1 MAQTIRDVMTTQPV
15 MVEPTTVVADIA
27 KQMDRED
34 IGEVLVADNGRLCG
48 LVTDRDIV
56 VRAVAE
62 GRDPL
67 STPVDEICT
76 HEILSVSPDDSVDE
90 AVRIMGDRAIRRLAV
105 LEHGEPV
112 GVISI
117 GDIAVVREPG
127 SALGEISA
135 APPDE

>member
-1 MAQTIRDVMTTQPV
+1 MAHTVRDIMTTQPV
-15 MVEPTTVVADIA
+15 MVEPTTTVAEVA
-27 KQMDRED
+27 KQMDLED
-34 IGEVLVADNGRLCG
+34 IGEVLVADEGRVCG

-56 VRAVAE
+56 VRAIAE
-62 GRDPL
+62 GRDPA
-67 STPVDEICT
+67 STRVDEICT
-76 HEILSVSPDDSVDE
+76 HEIISVSPDDSVDE
-90 AVRIMGDRAIRRLAV
+90 AVRIMGDRAVRRIAV
-105 LEHGEPV
+105 IEDGDPV

>member
-1 MAQTIRDVMTTQPV
+1 MAQTVREVMTTQPV
-15 MVEPTTVVADIA
+15 MVEPTTMVTDIA

-34 IGEVLVADNGRLCG
+34 IGEVLVVDQGRLCG

-56 VRAVAE
+56 VRAIAE
-62 GRDPL
+62 GRDPG
-67 STPVDEICT
+67 STRVDEICT
-76 HEILSVSPDDSVDE
+76 HEIVSVSPNDSVDE

-105 LEHGEPV
+105 IEGGAPV
-112 GVISI
+112 GVVSI
-117 GDIAVVREPG
+117 GDIAVMREPE

>member
-1 MAQTIRDVMTTQPV
+1 MAQTVRDVMTTQPV
-15 MVEPTTVVADIA
+15 MVEPTTMVSDIA

-34 IGEVLVADNGRLCG
+34 IGEVLIADKGRLCG

-56 VRAVAE
+56 VRAIAE
-62 GRDPL
+62 GRDPG
-67 STPVDEICT
+67 STRVDEICT
-76 HEILSVSPDDSVDE
+76 HELFTVSPDDSVDE

-105 LEHGEPV
+105 VEDGSPV
-112 GVISI
+112 GVVSI
-117 GDIAVVREPG
+117 GDIAVVREPE